1 MTLLE
6 AFKADGDL
14 WSFSRV
20 VAVVVAVVIAV
31 DGTSSIA
38 VKFFDN
44 RFIEHIGRSIY
55 LSVLKTSIHRR
66 TKQTI

>member
-1 MTLLE
+1 MNYLVSLGLT
-6 AFKADGDL
+6 
-14 WSFSRV
+14 
-20 VAVVVAVVIAV
+20 VVIPV
-31 DGTSSIA
+31 DGSSSIA